1 MATKDKREGREVD
14 EGPAQV
20 VRRMPNDLEVGPF
33 FPSGMSAP
41 EAAMA
46 GADANL
52 TDEQKEKVE
61 EMRDEYGVLVEN
73 TGE

>member
-1 MATKDKREGREVD
+1 MATKEVDKREVD
-14 EGPAQV
+14 EGPSQT

-41 EAAMA
+41 EAAIA
-46 GADANL
+46 GAVANL

-61 EMRDEYGVLVEN
+61 EMREEYGVIVEN
-73 TGE
+73 SGE